1 MEEIRIRACA
11 YWQEGSTLMME
22 WRYPEMA
29 FFDHVCITWSEER
42 ILVKR
47 WVNMNSQDTERPLI
61 EAVKKGGCHAGGMI
75 DGQRIC
81 REKV

>member
-1 MEEIRIRACA
+1 
-11 YWQEGSTLMME
+11 MME

-61 EAVKKGGCHAGGMI
+61 EAVKKEDVM
-75 DGQRIC
+75 Q
-81 REKV
+81 EE